1 MAGRDR
7 REQSPEAGALMSRNT
22 RGVSLSR
29 WWLGRSVLM
38 KTSRYLESFTII
50 HSVNPHNNPSRHLQI
65 WKQSLGVV
73 KNLVNHYTAS
83 EDAGSGFELRSLKL
97 QKLCSFPRA
106 SHFFHLM
113 VLST

>member
-1 MAGRDR
+1 MKVKSLR
-7 REQSPEAGALMSRNT
+7 RVRLLATPWTAADQAPPSMGFSRQEYWSGGA
-22 RGVSLSR
+22 
-29 WWLGRSVLM
+29 
-38 KTSRYLESFTII
+38 IA
-50 HSVNPHNNPSRHLQI
+50 
-65 WKQSLGVV
+65 VV